1 MPSGALKD
9 VWRVGAVAARLHH
22 SRLTPR
28 LGVLGDTKTTR
39 APKVC
44 TTPHGRY
51 MSSAPPPGDTDFP
64 GLRRFEDANP
74 TRIQGINVNPNG
86 IGNRVLPGN
95 LVYKYYKWTGN
106 TRKIPLELAHGYF
119 WMLSDLKKTGGKPT
133 LPNDELI
140 PEEEAQQFPLLTGL
154 ESLSKIKTDL
164 PYAFITDKRKNNWVV
179 FDLVR
184 YHVSHC
190 GTPTTG
196 QKSTAPLL
204 T

>member
-1 MPSGALKD
+1 MPSGALKG
-9 VWRVGAVAARLHH
+9 VWTAVAGRAVAGRLQH
-22 SRLTPR
+22 SLVTPH
-28 LGVLGDTKTTR
+28 LGVLGTDAR
-39 APKVC
+39 RVPKVC
-44 TTPHGRY
+44 ITRYGRS

-74 TRIQGINVNPNG
+74 TRIQGINLNPNG
-86 IGNRVLPGN
+86 IGSNVLPGN

-140 PEEEAQQFPLLTGL
+140 PEEEAQTFPFLSGL

-164 PYAFITDKRKNNWVV
+164 PYAFIADKGKHDWV
-179 FDLVR
+179 
-184 YHVSHC
+184 
-190 GTPTTG
+190 
-196 QKSTAPLL
+196 
-204 T
+204 